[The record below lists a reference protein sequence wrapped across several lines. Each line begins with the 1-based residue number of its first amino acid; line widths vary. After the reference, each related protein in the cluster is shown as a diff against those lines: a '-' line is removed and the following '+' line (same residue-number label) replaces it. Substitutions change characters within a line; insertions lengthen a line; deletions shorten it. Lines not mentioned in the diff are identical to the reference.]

1 MSRARDVADGALG
14 TIAGTNGQVLTSNGT
29 VWSSQAVPTEL
40 PAHGTSGNLLTSNG
54 SAWVS
59 QAAAGGGAGLNF
71 ISKITLNNSADAT
84 FTNQFSADYKR
95 YVVIGS
101 QIQQSANASIKFD
114 RKTTGASGS
123 FAIATPYAEVEQ
135 RQNTQGLSWA
145 NNASQYK
152 ITNSSWG
159 NSGSNQF
166 NTSFTFW
173 IDGPQQSNQGKL
185 FWSEAPYADRTGST
199 NTIKLMRNVGFDY
212 DTTAITDIR
221 FFLSSGDF
229 TSGTVCLYGIAEA

>member
-14 TIAGTNGQVLTSNGT
+14 TIAGTNGQVLTSDGNN
-29 VWSSQAVPTEL
+29 WSSQAVPTEL
-40 PAHGTSGNLLTSNG
+40 PAHGTSGNVLTSTG
-54 SAWVS
+54 SAWAS
-59 QAAAGGGAGLNF
+59 QAPAGGGAGLNF

-84 FTNQFSADYKR
+84 FTNQFSASYKR

-101 QIQQSANASIKFD
+101 QIQVGTNNANILFD
-114 RKTTGASGS
+114 RKTTGASSS

-145 NNASQYK
+145 NNSSVFK
-152 ITNSSWG
+152 LSNSTPA
-159 NSGSNQF
+159 GSSVF
-166 NTSFTFW
+166 NAAFTFW

-185 FWSEAPYADRTGST
+185 FWSEAPYAETNGST
-199 NTIKLMRNVGFDY
+199 NQIKMMRNVGFDY

-221 FFLSSGDF
+221 FFCSSGNF
-229 TSGTVCLYGIAEA
+229 VSGTVCLYGIAEA